1 MREKFLPFSVPSIS
15 EEEIASVAKV
25 LRSGWITTGPNAAS
39 FEEEFATYCGASG
52 AVALSS
58 ATAGMHCVLSAL
70 GIGVGDEVITPSMT
84 WVSTPNLI
92 CLLGATPIF
101 AEVDRDTL
109 MVSRETIEPLI
120 TKRTKAIIPVHYAG
134 ASLDLDPLRALA
146 QEHGIPLIEDA
157 AHALGSEYK
166 GARIGKTGTAIF
178 SFHPIKNITT
188 AEGGMVCSDN
198 PDLLAKV
205 KSLKF
210 HGLGVDAFDRQ
221 TQGRAPQAQVLSPG
235 YKYNMTDLSA
245 VLGRGQ
251 LAQLQTFNAR
261 RTQLALQYREKLKPL
276 NGIEPLHL
284 PTHDHLHAWHLF
296 IVRVEKR
303 DAFMAL
309 LKEKQIGT
317 GLHFRAVHLQKY
329 YAETFKL
336 RPGFLPHTEW
346 NSNHIC
352 SLPLFPAM
360 SDSDQDQVVDAIRET
375 LQELS
380 E

>member
-1 MREKFLPFSVPSIS
+1 
-15 EEEIASVAKV
+15 
-25 LRSGWITTGPNAAS
+25 
-39 FEEEFATYCGASG
+39 
-52 AVALSS
+52 
-58 ATAGMHCVLSAL
+58 
-70 GIGVGDEVITPSMT
+70 
-84 WVSTPNLI
+84 
-92 CLLGATPIF
+92 
-101 AEVDRDTL
+101 
-109 MVSRETIEPLI
+109 
-120 TKRTKAIIPVHYAG
+120 
-134 ASLDLDPLRALA
+134 
-146 QEHGIPLIEDA
+146 
-157 AHALGSEYK
+157 
-166 GARIGKTGTAIF
+166 
-178 SFHPIKNITT
+178 
-188 AEGGMVCSDN
+188 
-198 PDLLAKV
+198 
-205 KSLKF
+205 
-210 HGLGVDAFDRQ
+210 
-221 TQGRAPQAQVLSPG
+221 
-235 YKYNMTDLSA
+235 MTDLSA

-336 RPGFLPHTEW
+336 QPGFLPHTEW

>member
-39 FEEEFATYCGASG
+39 FEEEFATYCGANG